1 MGLLGT
7 VSLGLQQNDHVDDV
21 DDVDNDGIDV
31 GGDDNYDGGYT
42 GSFLLLS

>member
-7 VSLGLQQNDHVDDV
+7 VSLGLQQNDDV
-21 DDVDNDGIDV
+21 DVLDDDDDDGTDV
-31 GGDDNYDGGYT
+31 GDDDNYDGGYT